1 MSCQRNAGK
10 ITVPDDL
17 RDVLLEFTISYL
29 LEQPGD
35 IIDYAV
41 DFFTRLRDARRTQLI
56 QTDAQTCSSTPDE
69 SVDEGESRRSLFSLS
84 LSFLSLSLSCED
96 FRNNFVNDA
105 YLQLNRIRKSKN
117 KTDKVTIKVHSKYCF
132 VSKMD
137 FMNYDLVISFKVEDL
152 SFLVLYAKKIYRR
165 I

>member
-69 SVDEGESRRSLFSLS
+69 SVDEGESRREASFSLFL
-84 LSFLSLSLSCED
+84 LSLSLSCED
-96 FRNNFVNDA
+96 FRNNFVNNA
-105 YLQLNRIRKSKN
+105 YLQLIQSESLKTKCIRS
-117 KTDKVTIKVHSKYCF
+117 
-132 VSKMD
+132 
-137 FMNYDLVISFKVEDL
+137 
-152 SFLVLYAKKIYRR
+152 
-165 I
+165 

>member
-41 DFFTRLRDARRTQLI
+41 EFFTRLRDNRRTQLI
-56 QTDAQTCSSTPDE
+56 QPDAHTCASTPDE
-69 SVDEGESRRSLFSLS
+69 SVDEGTCPIPIN
-84 LSFLSLSLSCED
+84 SFILTI
-96 FRNNFVNDA
+96 
-105 YLQLNRIRKSKN
+105 NRLLHYS
-117 KTDKVTIKVHSKYCF
+117 
-132 VSKMD
+132 
-137 FMNYDLVISFKVEDL
+137 
-152 SFLVLYAKKIYRR
+152 
-165 I
+165 

>member
-41 DFFTRLRDARRTQLI
+41 DFFTRLRNARQTQLI
-56 QTDAQTCSSTPDE
+56 RPDTQTCSSTPDE
-69 SVDEGESRRSLFSLS
+69 SVDEGESHL
-84 LSFLSLSLSCED
+84 
-96 FRNNFVNDA
+96 
-105 YLQLNRIRKSKN
+105 
-117 KTDKVTIKVHSKYCF
+117 
-132 VSKMD
+132 
-137 FMNYDLVISFKVEDL
+137 
-152 SFLVLYAKKIYRR
+152 
-165 I
+165 

>member
-1 MSCQRNAGK
+1 MSCQRNVGK

-56 QTDAQTCSSTPDE
+56 QTDGQTCTSTPDE
-69 SVDEGESRRSLFSLS
+69 SVDEGESRPELSLYLAPSLFSFYAS
-84 LSFLSLSLSCED
+84 IG
-96 FRNNFVNDA
+96 
-105 YLQLNRIRKSKN
+105 LNRIEGP
-117 KTDKVTIKVHSKYCF
+117 TFDIK
-132 VSKMD
+132 D
-137 FMNYDLVISFKVEDL
+137 
-152 SFLVLYAKKIYRR
+152 
-165 I
+165 

>member
-41 DFFTRLRDARRTQLI
+41 DFFTRLRDARQTQLI
-56 QTDAQTCSSTPDE
+56 QDTQPCASPDE
-69 SVDEGESRRSLFSLS
+69 SVDEGESYLWLVDLSALVFSLFPCHHSLSRSLPPSLVPS
-84 LSFLSLSLSCED
+84 ISPSRRFRANSED
-96 FRNNFVNDA
+96 IVQRYYILPNFPLL
-105 YLQLNRIRKSKN
+105 YEIIERKN
-117 KTDKVTIKVHSKYCF
+117 C
-132 VSKMD
+132 
-137 FMNYDLVISFKVEDL
+137 
-152 SFLVLYAKKIYRR
+152 
-165 I
+165 

>member
-1 MSCQRNAGK
+1 MRIGSVRPKMSCQRNVGK

-56 QTDAQTCSSTPDE
+56 QPDGQTCSSTPDE
-69 SVDEGESRRSLFSLS
+69 SVDDEGESRRRDLPSVFPLFSSLFLS
-84 LSFLSLSLSCED
+84 
-96 FRNNFVNDA
+96 
-105 YLQLNRIRKSKN
+105 
-117 KTDKVTIKVHSKYCF
+117 
-132 VSKMD
+132 
-137 FMNYDLVISFKVEDL
+137 
-152 SFLVLYAKKIYRR
+152 
-165 I
+165 

>member
-41 DFFTRLRDARRTQLI
+41 EFFTRLRDNRRTQLI
-56 QTDAQTCSSTPDE
+56 QPDAQTCASTPDE
-69 SVDEGESRRSLFSLS
+69 SVDEEPPVGRFATR
-84 LSFLSLSLSCED
+84 
-96 FRNNFVNDA
+96 
-105 YLQLNRIRKSKN
+105 RKSVFAETYN
-117 KTDKVTIKVHSKYCF
+117 PEEDEEEDGVKVTPSK
-132 VSKMD
+132 KD
-137 FMNYDLVISFKVEDL
+137 WP
-152 SFLVLYAKKIYRR
+152 R
-165 I
+165 

>member
-41 DFFTRLRDARRTQLI
+41 DFFTRLRDTRQTQLI
-56 QTDAQTCSSTPDE
+56 QADGQTSTPDD
-69 SVDEGESRRSLFSLS
+69 SVDEGESASW
-84 LSFLSLSLSCED
+84 
-96 FRNNFVNDA
+96 
-105 YLQLNRIRKSKN
+105 NRFNIRVAQRIS
-117 KTDKVTIKVHSKYCF
+117 TDPGRTKRCVCHP
-132 VSKMD
+132 
-137 FMNYDLVISFKVEDL
+137 
-152 SFLVLYAKKIYRR
+152 
-165 I
+165 

>member
-1 MSCQRNAGK
+1 MRCGSLQAPVELEIREQSKTREEKRGTEGERTFLAVAAIGDHLWGNEKMSCQRNAGK

-56 QTDAQTCSSTPDE
+56 QTDGQTCSSTPDE
-69 SVDEGESRRSLFSLS
+69 SVDEGESQESEMLLS
-84 LSFLSLSLSCED
+84 FFFLSLSLS
-96 FRNNFVNDA
+96 RA
-105 YLQLNRIRKSKN
+105 ILSMMLI
-117 KTDKVTIKVHSKYCF
+117 HS
-132 VSKMD
+132 
-137 FMNYDLVISFKVEDL
+137 
-152 SFLVLYAKKIYRR
+152 
-165 I
+165 

>member
-17 RDVLLEFTISYL
+17 RDVLLEFTINYL

-56 QTDAQTCSSTPDE
+56 QTDGQTCSSTPDE
-69 SVDEGESRRSLFSLS
+69 YVDEGESREGVIFLSSLCLFLSPSLFPSPNCSGAILS
-84 LSFLSLSLSCED
+84 MIL
-96 FRNNFVNDA
+96 
-105 YLQLNRIRKSKN
+105 IRS
-117 KTDKVTIKVHSKYCF
+117 
-132 VSKMD
+132 
-137 FMNYDLVISFKVEDL
+137 
-152 SFLVLYAKKIYRR
+152 
-165 I
+165 

>member
-1 MSCQRNAGK
+1 MSCQRSAGK

-56 QTDAQTCSSTPDE
+56 QTDGQTCSSTPDE
-69 SVDEGESRRSLFSLS
+69 SVDEGESRESEILLSSPFSALC
-84 LSFLSLSLSCED
+84 LSLSL
-96 FRNNFVNDA
+96 
-105 YLQLNRIRKSKN
+105 
-117 KTDKVTIKVHSKYCF
+117 CF
-132 VSKMD
+132 FSSRD
-137 FMNYDLVISFKVEDL
+137 IPGQFC
-152 SFLVLYAKKIYRR
+152 R
-165 I
+165 